1 MFQLN
6 TVRERALWY
15 ARKLY
20 YGTLALNLVL
30 YDTVYE
36 VSELE
41 YRIQN
46 PVAVLP
52 ASAPGGSGWH

>member
-15 ARKLY
+15 ARKIC
-20 YGTLALNLVL
+20 YGTLALNLVP
-30 YDTVYE
+30 YDTVSQ

-41 YRIQN
+41 YRIQG
-46 PVAVLP
+46 PVAALP
-52 ASAPGGSGWH
+52 GAELSGAE